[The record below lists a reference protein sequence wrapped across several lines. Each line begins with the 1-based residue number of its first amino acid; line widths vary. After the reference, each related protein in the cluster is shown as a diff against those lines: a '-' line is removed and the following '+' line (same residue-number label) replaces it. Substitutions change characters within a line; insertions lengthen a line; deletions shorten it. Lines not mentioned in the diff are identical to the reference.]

1 MAFELLEEVQNKYAK
16 LTSNLIEK
24 EFTISTMESC
34 TSGLIASLL
43 TDIDGASKAVKGGF
57 VTYSNE
63 TKIVCGVPAG
73 VIEEYGV
80 YSKETAKEMAK
91 RCRAAYSSN
100 IGVGVTGLLGT
111 SDPNNKGSL
120 PGEVY
125 FAIDYNGRVKV
136 MYFNVPDQ
144 GSKFMNKVY
153 AAGKICDELLEMFD
167 EK

>member
-57 VTYSNE
+57 VTYSNKI
-63 TKIVCGVPAG
+63 KIVCGVSAE
-73 VIEEYGV
+73 VIEKYGV
-80 YSKETAKEMAK
+80 YSKQTAKEMAK
-91 RCRAAYSSN
+91 RCKAAYSSD

-125 FAIDYNGRVKV
+125 FAIDYNGKV
-136 MYFNVPDQ
+136 NDMYINVPDQ
-144 GSKFMNKVY
+144 GSKFLNKVY
-153 AAGKICDELLEMFD
+153 AAGKICDELLKMF
-167 EK
+167 EGK